1 MRTRFDPEADLA
13 LASTL
18 ITGGPAMEELDML
31 KNVAVAIGLQRM
43 HYEVVKVAL
52 SNYGW
57 IVCDP
62 GIESVI
68 PIDRVDVVLIG
79 AAVSP
84 EAVIANMREGKMKYP
99 SGKIVLLGV
108 EGSDADMVRFIEEG
122 ACACLRNA
130 DSLSHLAST
139 LQMVRDN
146 LVSCSGR
153 VTQLVLSAIHRR
165 SRAPVSA
172 PKEQLTMRE
181 REILRL
187 VEDGL
192 SNKEIADRLCIS
204 ANTVK
209 NHVHH
214 LLEKLKVRNRHEAA
228 WIKPQSPQAYVLP
241 PGAGHARNLRIVNG

>member
-1 MRTRFDPEADLA
+1 
-13 LASTL
+13 
-18 ITGGPAMEELDML
+18 ML
-31 KNVAVAIGLQRM
+31 KNVAVTIGLQRL
-43 HYEVVKVAL
+43 HYEAVKVAL

-57 IVCDP
+57 VVRDP
-62 GIESVI
+62 RIESEI
-68 PIDRVDVVLIG
+68 PVDPVDVVLV
-79 AAVSP
+79 AAAGSP
-84 EAVIANMREGKMKYP
+84 ESVIANVREGRTKYP

-108 EGSDADMVRFIEEG
+108 EGSDADIVRFIEEG

-130 DSLSHLAST
+130 DSLSHLANT

-146 LVSCSGR
+146 RVSCSGR

-165 SRAPVSA
+165 SSAPVSA
-172 PKEQLTMRE
+172 PEEQLTMRE
-181 REILRL
+181 REILLL

-228 WIKPQSPQAYVLP
+228 WIKPQSTQACALH
-241 PGAGHARNLRIVNG
+241 PGAGHARNA